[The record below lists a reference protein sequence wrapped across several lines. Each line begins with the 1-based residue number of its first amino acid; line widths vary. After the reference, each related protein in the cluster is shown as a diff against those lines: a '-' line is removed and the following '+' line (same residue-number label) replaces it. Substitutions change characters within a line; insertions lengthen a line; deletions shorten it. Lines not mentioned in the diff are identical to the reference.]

1 MSFNLMRDDDP
12 RRPEFAL
19 TTPPERWIAL
29 CNGGL
34 HAFDGNNLHRWSA
47 ETWGVIVK
55 LAQKHDL
62 CFVLVGSEIDYEQAK
77 LMLAKAG
84 HMKFPFIVCYD
95 EPEESKA
102 WLKYADAVISNQC
115 TLLRAVQQM
124 NQRVVCLR
132 ETTLDT
138 ITIDKET
145 QIFERDEL
153 DLLDAW
159 LASNL
164 SHFVS
169 V

>member
-1 MSFNLMRDDDP
+1 MSFDLLRDEDP
-12 RRPEFAL
+12 RRPELSL

-34 HAFDGNNLHRWSA
+34 HAFDGNNLHRWSS
-47 ETWGVIVK
+47 ETWGIIVK

-84 HMKFPFIVCYD
+84 YMKFPFIVCYD

-102 WLKYADAVISNQC
+102 WLKYADAIVSNQC
-115 TLLRAVQQM
+115 TLLKAAQEM
-124 NQRVVCLR
+124 NDRVVCLR

-138 ITIDKET
+138 ITLAPNTIV
-145 QIFERDEL
+145 FERDEL
-153 DLLDAW
+153 DAFDAW
-159 LASNL
+159 LSDNHSN
-164 SHFVS
+164 FVS